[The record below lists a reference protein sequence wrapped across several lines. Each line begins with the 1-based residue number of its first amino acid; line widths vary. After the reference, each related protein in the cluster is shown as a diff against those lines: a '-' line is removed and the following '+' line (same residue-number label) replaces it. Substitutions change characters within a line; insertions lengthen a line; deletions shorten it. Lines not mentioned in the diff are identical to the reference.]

1 MTQRTLR
8 PRYPVC
14 QTTVARRVPSSPVS
28 RRRRSKRRRRRV
40 GSFFL
45 WMLALALLAALAAL
59 KALPRSASGSPAPA
73 SSSTSA
79 ALLPLNGLSSPRAAL
94 LDRDSGQMIAVR
106 DPDVPAPPASLTKIM
121 TILLAIENLPD
132 LDQTV
137 TIPPEIFNTLW
148 AENASLAGF
157 SPGETVPLSDL
168 LYGAL
173 LPSGAECC
181 ITLANQVSGS
191 EEAFVEQMNR
201 RAEQLGLSHTH
212 FANCTGL
219 EDPDHYAA
227 AADLARLLNEALNN
241 ETFREVFTARS
252 HTTASTTEHP
262 QGFPMYSSMFSLLD
276 AMPGQGEAL
285 LGGKTGFTDE
295 AGLCLASL
303 IEENGREFILV
314 TTGAP
319 GDHSTE
325 PNHLLDALEVCR
337 QLRDGTLGA

>member
-14 QTTVARRVPSSPVS
+14 QTAVARRVPSSSVP
-28 RRRRSKRRRRRV
+28 RRRRAKRRRRRT
-40 GSFFL
+40 GPLAL
-45 WMLALALLAALAAL
+45 WILALALFAALAAL
-59 KALPRSASGSPAPA
+59 KSMPHSMPGSPTPDPD
-73 SSSTSA
+73 SSSAT
-79 ALLPLNGLSSPRAAL
+79 LMPLNGLSSPRAAL
-94 LDRDSGQMIAVR
+94 LERDSGRIIAGR
-106 DPDVPAPPASLTKIM
+106 DLDTSAPPASLTKIM
-121 TILLAIENLPD
+121 TVLLAIENLPD
-132 LDQTV
+132 LNQTV
-137 TIPPEIFNTLW
+137 TIPPEIFNALW

-157 SPGETVPLSDL
+157 SPGETVPMSDL

-191 EEAFVEQMNR
+191 EEAFVEQMNH

-219 EDPDHYAA
+219 EDPNHYAS
-227 AADLARLLNEALNN
+227 AADLARLLNEALDNK
-241 ETFREVFTARS
+241 TFRQIFTARS
-252 HTTASTTEHP
+252 HTTASSTEHP
-262 QGFPMYSSMFSLLD
+262 QGFTMYSSMFSLLD
-276 AMPGQGEAL
+276 AIPGQGDAL

-303 IEENGREFILV
+303 IDENGREFILV

-319 GDHSTE
+319 GDHSTD
-325 PNHLLDALEVCR
+325 PNHLLDALKVCD
-337 QLRDGTLGA
+337 QLHDGTLGI